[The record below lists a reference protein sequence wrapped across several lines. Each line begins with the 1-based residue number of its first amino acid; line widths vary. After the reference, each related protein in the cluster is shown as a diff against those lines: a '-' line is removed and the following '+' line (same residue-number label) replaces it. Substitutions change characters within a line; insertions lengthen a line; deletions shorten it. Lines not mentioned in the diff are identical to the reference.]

1 MEISIMKKLLLVAL
15 LGFFSATAFAQN
27 PYVFVFL
34 NKKADAEKISDEASK
49 KLMEGHMANMDKL
62 AKEGK
67 LIAAGPFEGGGG
79 IFIMKTSS
87 VEEANQWIS
96 TDPGIQAK
104 RWNVEVLPFT
114 PRQGQVCAAK
124 EPYEMTFYAFVRF
137 TAVVSKFNAA
147 TYPTIIKQHNDYL
160 QEIGKT
166 GNVIAEGI
174 FGENEGGVLIM
185 KGEVSRELFE
195 SDPSVQEGLID
206 IQTRKLYIAKGSF
219 CEK

>member
-1 MEISIMKKLLLVAL
+1 MKNLLIVVLICVSIGAS
-15 LGFFSATAFAQN
+15 GQN
-27 PYVFVFL
+27 PYVFVVL
-34 NKKADAEKISDEASK
+34 NKKADAEKLSDEASK
-49 KLMEGHMANMDKL
+49 KIMEGHMGNMDKL

-79 IFIMKTSS
+79 IFIMKTPD
-87 VEEANQWIS
+87 VEEAKKWIS

-124 EPYEMTFYAFVRF
+124 EPYEMTFYSFVRF
-137 TAVVSKFNAA
+137 NAVVSKFNAA

-160 QEIGKT
+160 KEIGKT
-166 GNVIAEGI
+166 GNVIIEGI
-174 FGENEGGVLIM
+174 FGENDGGILIM
-185 KGEVSRELFE
+185 KGEVSTELFE
-195 SDPSVQEGLID
+195 TDPGVKEGLID
-206 IQTRKLYIAKGSF
+206 IQTKKLYIAKGSF

>member
-1 MEISIMKKLLLVAL
+1 MKKLFLVAL
-15 LGFFSATAFAQN
+15 LCFSIHAFAQN

-67 LIAAGPFEGGGG
+67 LVAAGPFEGGGG

-87 VEEANQWIS
+87 VDEANQWIS

-114 PRQGQVCAAK
+114 LRLGQVCAAK
-124 EPYEMTFYAFVRF
+124 EPYEMTFYSFVRF

-160 QEIGKT
+160 KQVGQT
-166 GNVIAEGI
+166 GNVIIEGI
-174 FGENEGGVLIM
+174 FGENEGGIVIM

-195 SDPSVQEGLID
+195 SDPGVQEGLID
-206 IQTRKLYIAKGSF
+206 IQTKKLYIAKGSF
-219 CEK
+219 CEN